1 MSRQPLILRQPSLS
15 PRDEMVDTMINLAHL
30 SKSHRI
36 VVAGADSIEL
46 YLALRR
52 RGFAFGALA
61 SACRGPSGQHSA
73 GLITGDRCYQAIEAS
88 INQISKRLYAAAS
101 ITISIESQES
111 GLGGKVRAKLQ
122 QLGFRIEAGA
132 RCHQG
137 FVLAAHREEFG
148 QQFGAIAN
156 VA

>member
-1 MSRQPLILRQPSLS
+1 MPRQNLIS

-30 SKSHRI
+30 SKSHRL
-36 VVAGADSIEL
+36 VLAGADSIEL

-52 RGFAFGALA
+52 RGFTYAALA
-61 SACRGPSGQHSA
+61 SACRTPAGQHSA
-73 GLITGDRCYQAIEAS
+73 GLIAGDRCYQAIEAA
-88 INQISKRLYAAAS
+88 INQISRHLYAAAS
-101 ITISIESQES
+101 ITISIESQEN
-111 GLGGKVRAKLQ
+111 GLGCKVRTKLQ

>member
-1 MSRQPLILRQPSLS
+1 MSRPAFRS
-15 PRDEMVDTMINLAHL
+15 PRDEIVDTMINLTHL

-36 VVAGADSIEL
+36 VVAGGDSIEL

-52 RGFAFGALA
+52 RGFSFGVLA
-61 SACRGPSGQHSA
+61 SASRTPSVRHSV
-73 GLITGDRCYQAIEAS
+73 GLIAGDRSYQAIEAA
-88 INQISKRLYAAAS
+88 ITQISRLLYPAAS

-111 GLGGKVRAKLQ
+111 GLGAKVRTRLQ

-132 RCHQG
+132 RCQQG
-137 FVLAAHREEFG
+137 FVLAAHREETG
-148 QQFGAIAN
+148 QHFAAIAN